1 MRQYKV
7 LDLQKCKSFLM
18 KGKEKI
24 IMPTVVYISDIIAAY
39 KESKRND
46 R

>member
-1 MRQYKV
+1 
-7 LDLQKCKSFLM
+7 M
-18 KGKEKI
+18 KRKGGK